1 MKGEAF
7 GGNQDTTSAILFGLS
22 AERYARTDATDA
34 MAIQLAARQ
43 HDDGSWPT
51 SGHRPPSEYSSLSTT
66 AFAINAL
73 NAYAPPGLVVE
84 LKGRVSN
91 ARQWLLQSDP
101 QALQEQATKL
111 LGLGWSKAPEDSIAA
126 MRERLLNEQR
136 EDGGWSQRATL
147 SSDAYATGLAL
158 YALREGGHLP
168 GDHAAY
174 RRGMDFLLRTQLADG
189 SWYVR
194 GRSLKFQPY
203 FESGFPHDEDQ
214 WISAHATGWAV
225 IALMLGERS

>member
-1 MKGEAF
+1 
-7 GGNQDTTSAILFGLS
+7 
-22 AERYARTDATDA
+22 
-34 MAIQLAARQ
+34 
-43 HDDGSWPT
+43 
-51 SGHRPPSEYSSLSTT
+51 
-66 AFAINAL
+66 
-73 NAYAPPGLVVE
+73 
-84 LKGRVSN
+84 
-91 ARQWLLQSDP
+91 
-101 QALQEQATKL
+101 
-111 LGLGWSKAPEDSIAA
+111 
-126 MRERLLNEQR
+126 LNEQR